1 MRSPVALRVLV
12 TASASAM
19 VFGAGVAAAAPS
31 SGWTPTA
38 WLGEAAVVA
47 FAFAL
52 PALLAGSYLLAKRV
66 LAGMRD
72 HLGLTIAAA
81 GLVIA
86 AVAALY
92 IGDVPGAVKIAG
104 IAGG

>member
-1 MRSPVALRVLV
+1 MRSPVALRLMV
-12 TASASAM
+12 TASASAI

-31 SGWTPTA
+31 GGWMPTA

-66 LAGMRD
+66 LAGMRA
-72 HLGLTIAAA
+72 HLGLTIAGL
-81 GLVIA
+81 GLVLA
-86 AVAALY
+86 AAAALY